1 MNPPEVLRTAVESS
15 LLTAVAYSTDQT
27 LQLEFRRGAVC
38 RYFAVPP
45 TVFHALITAE
55 SKGAYFNRTIR
66 NHFRYQRLS

>member
-15 LLTAVAYSTDQT
+15 LLTSVAYSTDQT
-27 LQLEFRRGAVC
+27 LQLEFRRGAVY